1 MEQIVT
7 LLTGILVAAGIFAA
21 TLFSAAQVY
30 RQGGRLRWTHAA
42 AAALTIAAM
51 AALSGGLW
59 AVAQMLGGL
68 LALSALATAALERGA
83 NRALPLFHLLF
94 GLALLARLPFAG

>member
-1 MEQIVT
+1 MDQIVT

-30 RQGGRLRWTHAA
+30 RQAGRLRWAHAA
-42 AAALTIAAM
+42 AALTTIAAM

-59 AVAQMLGGL
+59 AAAQALGG
-68 LALSALATAALERGA
+68 ALILVALAAIVLERGA
-83 NRALPLFHLLF
+83 NRGLPLFQLLF
-94 GLALLARLPFAG
+94 GLALLARLPFGG